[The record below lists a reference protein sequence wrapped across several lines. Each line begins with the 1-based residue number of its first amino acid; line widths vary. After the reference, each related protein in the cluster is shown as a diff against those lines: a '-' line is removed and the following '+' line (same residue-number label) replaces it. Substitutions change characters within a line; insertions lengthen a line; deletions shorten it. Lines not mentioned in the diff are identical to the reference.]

1 MAGLREETD
10 PPEAE
15 KVAHRGGG
23 SGYEDQA
30 SSNLWLALLIFFVHH
45 EEEISKGFPERG
57 PILGAYA
64 PLV

>member
-23 SGYEDQA
+23 GGHEDQA
-30 SSNLWLALLIFFVHH
+30 SSNLWLALLIFF
-45 EEEISKGFPERG
+45 R
-57 PILGAYA
+57 A
-64 PLV
+64 P

>member
-23 SGYEDQA
+23 GGHEDQA
-30 SSNLWLALLIFFVHH
+30 SSNLWLALLIFRVRH
-45 EEEISKGFPERG
+45 EEGISKGCPEG
-57 PILGAYA
+57 CPILGAYA